1 MAEVI
6 LTEDNFDEEVF
17 RSAKPVLV
25 DFWAEWCGPCKM
37 FAPILEEFAET
48 HPDVK
53 VCKVN
58 VDEQASLADKFAI
71 QSIPTI
77 ITFRGGKST
86 NRVMGVQTGD
96 ELAAL
101 IG

>member
-17 RSAKPVLV
+17 KSTKTVLV
-25 DFWAEWCGPCKM
+25 DFWAPWCGPCKM
-37 FAPILEEFAET
+37 FAPILEEFAEA

-58 VDEQASLADKFAI
+58 VDEQAALADKFAI

-77 ITFRGGKST
+77 ITFKGGKST

-101 IG
+101 VK